1 MHDFPFLAAISGT
14 QNLPPPFDETQA
26 GERYAEW
33 MTRTRAHDDTAF
45 ATLNDNPTSNALLAC
60 LFGTT
65 PFLTRLLLR
74 HPEHYLQI
82 AKDGPDKVMQQIA
95 TLLRN
100 TPSPGIDADSL
111 GKTLR
116 DLRAQAA
123 LTIAIADISGHWT
136 LQQVTR
142 ALSDFAQQIL
152 QCAIDGLLLIAGAAG
167 EIELTDPKNPSD
179 HCGYVLLG
187 MG

>member
-1 MHDFPFLAAISGT
+1 M
-14 QNLPPPFDETQA
+14 
-26 GERYAEW
+26 
-33 MTRTRAHDDTAF
+33 
-45 ATLNDNPTSNALLAC
+45 LLC

-116 DLRAQAA
+116 ELRAQAA
-123 LTIAIADISGHWT
+123 LTVAIADISGHWT

-152 QCAIDGLLLIAGAAG
+152 QCAIDGLLLIAEAAGGAASTG
-167 EIELTDPKNPSD
+167 
-179 HCGYVLLG
+179 HGRVLEVQPDSLHARVPFFVG
-187 MG
+187 SRDDVADLERFLNS